1 VKNRFYRDRAILTRF
16 WFEIFFP
23 EKLGDRPCVE
33 DDRIASKTQW
43 FAQGLS
49 LCIRYFVAEFL
60 RCNLLQAQTLAAS
73 FIQKDRPNNPN
84 I

>member
-1 VKNRFYRDRAILTRF
+1 MSPLRYSVGTDPELKATGSLAKLDIEWGQTLWLDPRFA
-16 WFEIFFP
+16 
-23 EKLGDRPCVE
+23 G
-33 DDRIASKTQW
+33 
-43 FAQGLS
+43 GLS
-49 LCIRYFVAEFL
+49 LCIRFFVAEFL

>member
-1 VKNRFYRDRAILTRF
+1 MSRPWLDPRFAR
-16 WFEIFFP
+16 
-23 EKLGDRPCVE
+23 
-33 DDRIASKTQW
+33 
-43 FAQGLS
+43 GLS

-73 FIQKDRPNNPN
+73 FIQKDRPNNPH

>member
-1 VKNRFYRDRAILTRF
+1 MVKARESLAKKVCMRRVCPYMY
-16 WFEIFFP
+16 
-23 EKLGDRPCVE
+23 
-33 DDRIASKTQW
+33 
-43 FAQGLS
+43 LS
-49 LCIRYFVAEFL
+49 LCIRFFVAEFL